1 MARASSQ
8 TDIVTRASSGAD
20 TLSRRPPA
28 HARVTFAIR
37 SGAVVLTLVALL
49 AGCGGSAPGS
59 HTQTTAPAPPRAAA
73 SLDGPTL
80 ANPAPAPPL
89 VLPDYQHHQVNL
101 ADYRGKAVLVTFIYS
116 HCPDVCP
123 LIVANLHNTLALLG
137 PRAREVKIIG
147 VSVDPKGD
155 TPRAISGFLD
165 AHEMTGKLEY
175 LVSSRAAL
183 LPVWRAWGV
192 DASTPDANE
201 QVNHSA
207 MVYGITAS
215 GNVVTVYPANFKPED
230 LAHDVPILASS

>member
-1 MARASSQ
+1 MTRTSSTTDTLAR
-8 TDIVTRASSGAD
+8 VPSGTD
-20 TLSRRPPA
+20 TLSRRLPA
-28 HARVTFAIR
+28 HAQVRFAIR
-37 SGAVVLTLVALL
+37 SGAVALALVAWL
-49 AGCGGSAPGS
+49 AGCGGSAPAS
-59 HTQTTAPAPPRAAA
+59 HTQTTSPASPRAAA

-80 ANPAPAPPL
+80 ASPAPAPPL
-89 VLPDYQHHQVNL
+89 ALPDYQHHQVNL
-101 ADYRGKAVLVTFIYS
+101 ADYRGKAVLVTFIYT

-137 PRAREVKIIG
+137 PRARQVKIIG

-155 TPRAISGFLD
+155 TPHAISAFLD

-175 LVSSRAAL
+175 LVSTRAAL

-207 MVYGITAS
+207 MVFGITAS
-215 GNVVTVYPANFKPED
+215 GNVVTVYPANFKPAD
-230 LAHDVPILASS
+230 LAHDVPILATS